1 MSDIKVCVYECPN
14 CGAPINITDKICN
27 HCFSAVYLQRV
38 QDSDRLSKGD
48 IAKHIA
54 IYKKNI
60 ANGLAQDSNTLI
72 SLGICHYKNGMYSMS
87 QKAFEQAID
96 VDPENVNAY
105 YYAALSLLNG
115 KRPYMQT
122 LSKIKKVVELLEA
135 AISIQAE
142 GRAYYFLYLIQK
154 DFFDKKH
161 LRNKYNLLKLKNNAM
176 ENAVTDEEINEL
188 EKNLSIM

>member
-1 MSDIKVCVYECPN
+1 MSEMKVCIYECPN
-14 CGAPINITDKICN
+14 CGAPIKIADKICG

-38 QDSDRLSKGD
+38 KDSDNLSKGD

-54 IYKKNI
+54 VYKKNI
-60 ANGLAQDSNTLI
+60 ANGLAHDSNMLI
-72 SLGICHYKNGMYSMS
+72 SLGICHYKNGMYSLA

-115 KRPYMQT
+115 KRPYLQT
-122 LSKIKKVVELLEA
+122 LPKIKKMVEMLEA

-161 LRNKYNLLKLKNNAM
+161 LRNQYSSLELKNNAM
-176 ENAVTDEEINEL
+176 DNAVTDEEINEL
-188 EKNLSIM
+188 EKNLAIM